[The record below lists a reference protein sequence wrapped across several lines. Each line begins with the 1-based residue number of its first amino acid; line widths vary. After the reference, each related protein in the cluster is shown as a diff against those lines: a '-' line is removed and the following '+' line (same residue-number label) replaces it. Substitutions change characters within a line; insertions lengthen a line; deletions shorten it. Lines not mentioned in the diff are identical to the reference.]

1 MMDLSIHPLRVL
13 PIPTGPTIEFRAL
26 PFPLPEA
33 HREALKGLP
42 IDEIDLYIDSLRKKR
57 GVNFSRPEYTYADGL
72 RALQRN
78 GWDEEQ

>member
-1 MMDLSIHPLRVL
+1 MMDLSSHPLRAL

-42 IDEIDLYIDSLRKKR
+42 SDETDLYIASLRR
-57 GVNFSRPEYTYADGL
+57 VIGVDFSRPEYTYADGL

>member
-1 MMDLSIHPLRVL
+1 MMDLSIHPLRVF

-42 IDEIDLYIDSLRKKR
+42 SDETDLYIASLRR
-57 GVNFSRPEYTYADGL
+57 VIGVDFSRPEYTRADGL

-78 GWDEEQ
+78 GLDAS

>member
-1 MMDLSIHPLRVL
+1 MMDLSIHPLRVF
-13 PIPTGPTIEFRAL
+13 PIPTGPTIDFRAL

-42 IDEIDLYIDSLRKKR
+42 SDETDLYIASLRR
-57 GVNFSRPEYTYADGL
+57 VIGVDFSRPEYTYADGL

-78 GWDEEQ
+78 GLDAS

>member
-42 IDEIDLYIDSLRKKR
+42 RDEIDVYIESLRKKR
-57 GVNFSRPEYTYADGL
+57 GVNFSRPEYTHADGL

-78 GWDEEQ
+78 GLDAS

>member
-1 MMDLSIHPLRVL
+1 MMDLSSHPLRVL

-42 IDEIDLYIDSLRKKR
+42 SDETDLYIASLRR
-57 GVNFSRPEYTYADGL
+57 VIGVDFSRPEYTYSDGL

>member
-1 MMDLSIHPLRVL
+1 MMDLSIHHLRVL

-42 IDEIDLYIDSLRKKR
+42 SDETDLYIASLRR
-57 GVNFSRPEYTYADGL
+57 VIGVDFSRHEYTYADGL

-78 GWDEEQ
+78 GLDAS

>member
-33 HREALKGLP
+33 HRDVLKGLP
-42 IDEIDLYIDSLRKKR
+42 RDEIDVCIESLRKKR

-78 GWDEEQ
+78 GLDAS

>member
-1 MMDLSIHPLRVL
+1 MMDLSIHPLRVF

>member
-1 MMDLSIHPLRVL
+1 MMDLSIHPLRVF

-26 PFPLPEA
+26 LFPLPEA

-42 IDEIDLYIDSLRKKR
+42 SDETDLYIASLRR
-57 GVNFSRPEYTYADGL
+57 VIGVDFSRPEYTHTDGL

-78 GWDEEQ
+78 GLDAS

>member
-26 PFPLPEA
+26 PFPLPDA

-42 IDEIDLYIDSLRKKR
+42 SDETDLYLDSLRR
-57 GVNFSRPEYTYADGL
+57 VIVVDFSRPEYTYADGL

-78 GWDEEQ
+78 GWDVDQ

>member
-1 MMDLSIHPLRVL
+1 MMDLSIHPLRVF

-42 IDEIDLYIDSLRKKR
+42 SDETDLYIASLRR
-57 GVNFSRPEYTYADGL
+57 VIGVDFSRPEYTYADGL

-78 GWDEEQ
+78 GWAEEQ

>member
-1 MMDLSIHPLRVL
+1 
-13 PIPTGPTIEFRAL
+13 RAL

-42 IDEIDLYIDSLRKKR
+42 SDETDLYIASLRR
-57 GVNFSRPEYTYADGL
+57 VIGVDFSRSEYTYADGL

-78 GWDEEQ
+78 GLDAS

>member
-42 IDEIDLYIDSLRKKR
+42 SDETDLYIASLRRKI
-57 GVNFSRPEYTYADGL
+57 GVDFSRPEYTYAEGL

>member
-1 MMDLSIHPLRVL
+1 MMDLSLHPLRVL

-33 HREALKGLP
+33 YREALKGLP
-42 IDEIDLYIDSLRKKR
+42 SDEIDLYIASLRR
-57 GVNFSRPEYTYADGL
+57 VIGVDFSRHEYTYADGL

-78 GWDEEQ
+78 GLDAS

>member
-1 MMDLSIHPLRVL
+1 MMDLSIHPLRAI

-33 HREALKGLP
+33 YREALKGLP
-42 IDEIDLYIDSLRKKR
+42 SDETALYIASLRR
-57 GVNFSRPEYTYADGL
+57 VIGVDFSRPEYTHADGL

-78 GWDEEQ
+78 GLDAS

>member
-1 MMDLSIHPLRVL
+1 MMDLSSHPLRAL

-42 IDEIDLYIDSLRKKR
+42 RDEIDVYIESLRKKR
-57 GVNFSRPEYTYADGL
+57 GVNFSRPEYTHADGL

-78 GWDEEQ
+78 GLDAS

>member
-1 MMDLSIHPLRVL
+1 MMDLSIHPLRVF

-42 IDEIDLYIDSLRKKR
+42 SDETDLYIALLRR
-57 GVNFSRPEYTYADGL
+57 VIGVDFSRPEYTHTDGL

-78 GWDEEQ
+78 GCGEEQ